1 MKRLLSIVFAAGLL
15 LVPLAYNTQAVP
27 DTRTPP
33 PVAQSLVREGD
44 FAASLAETLG
54 LGTASSEAEAE
65 NMMTSAGIAPKNGWF
80 ADYPVTPD
88 IVGELQDAVASA
100 ADSGQV
106 KMTRAEAVKA
116 LQTLT
121 TDYGLPVVREAP
133 VVLGDQAQ
141 YDENP
146 APEGSGQYQDQTVI
160 DDYYY
165 EEGPPVV
172 SYYQPPWD
180 YNYMYSWVPYP
191 FWWGGFG
198 FSGFF
203 VLNNIHCF
211 NNFHHGNFHHNNF
224 HHGNFHGFHN
234 GRNVISNRV
243 VNRNTNRVSVI
254 NPARRASGS
263 NAMVAAN
270 RTGQRGFTSQADKT
284 GAASIMGRS
293 QQRAIASN
301 RSFATSGTNRSAGNA
316 SGAGSVGASRERTG
330 AVRGSG
336 SSDFAGRGGQ
346 RVANLNSG
354 QRMGGSS
361 SGLNRRD
368 MNRGVA
374 NGTRTF
380 DGRGRMGV
388 DRSFAGNNRTF
399 RAPQR
404 GGGDSFRSSRGNVGG
419 GSVGR
424 GGFSRGGGS
433 SMGGGGVSRG
443 GNYAMGGGGFHGGGG
458 GSHGG
463 NYAMGGGG
471 FHGGG
476 GGRGR

>member
-1 MKRLLSIVFAAGLL
+1 MKRLLSVVLAAGLL
-15 LVPLAYNTQAVP
+15 LVPLAYNTQAMP

-33 PVAQSLVREGD
+33 PVAQPLVREGD

-65 NMMTSAGIAPKNGWF
+65 NMMTSAGIAPKNGWL

-116 LQTLT
+116 FQTLT

-141 YDENP
+141 YNENP
-146 APEGSGQYQDQTVI
+146 APEGSDQYQAPTVI
-160 DDYYY
+160 EDYYY

-191 FWWGGFG
+191 FWWGGFA

-203 VLNNIHCF
+203 VLSDFHCF
-211 NNFHHGNFHHNNF
+211 NNFHHGNFHH
-224 HHGNFHGFHN
+224 GNFHRFHN
-234 GRNVISNRV
+234 GRGLVSNHV
-243 VNRNTNRVSVI
+243 VNHNTNRVSVI

-293 QQRAIASN
+293 QQRPIASN
-301 RSFATSGTNRSAGNA
+301 RSSATSGTNRSAVNT
-316 SGAGSVGASRERTG
+316 SGAGSGGASRERTG

-346 RVANLNSG
+346 RAANLNGG
-354 QRMGGSS
+354 QRMGSSS
-361 SGLNRRD
+361 SGVQRRD
-368 MNRGVA
+368 MNRGVV

-404 GGGDSFRSSRGNVGG
+404 GGGDSFRSSRGNMGG

-424 GGFSRGGGS
+424 GGFSRGGGY

-443 GNYAMGGGGFHGGGG
+443 GNYAMGGGG
-458 GSHGG
+458 SH
-463 NYAMGGGG
+463 GGGG

-476 GGRGR
+476 GGGGHGGGGGGGGHGR